1 MKKGVLITVIV
12 IIVIVFGIGAFFF
25 LQTNLDEARQIA
37 LDQVGDSDA
46 KIVEEKVEKDF
57 LLSEY
62 EFTIQ
67 TDTEKIEVQIG
78 GFGQVSSFE
87 REALP
92 SISQS
97 NPKTDTSTSSNANVG
112 ESDIGLEKA
121 QQIALQDHPN
131 GSIKQADTD
140 YENGKLIY
148 EIEVVN
154 DQIEF
159 DYTIDG
165 STGEILHT
173 TQESIY
179 D

>member
-1 MKKGVLITVIV
+1 MTSTCK
-12 IIVIVFGIGAFFF
+12 
-25 LQTNLDEARQIA
+25 
-37 LDQVGDSDA
+37 
-46 KIVEEKVEKDF
+46 
-57 LLSEY
+57 
-62 EFTIQ
+62 
-67 TDTEKIEVQIG
+67 
-78 GFGQVSSFE
+78 
-87 REALP
+87 ALP

-148 EIEVVN
+148 EIEVVD

-165 STGEILHT
+165 LTGEILHT